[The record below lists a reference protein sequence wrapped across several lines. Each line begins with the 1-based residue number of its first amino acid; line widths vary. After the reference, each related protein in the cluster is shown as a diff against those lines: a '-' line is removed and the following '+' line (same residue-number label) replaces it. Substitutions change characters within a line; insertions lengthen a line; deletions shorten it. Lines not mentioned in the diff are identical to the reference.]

1 MRAVHCA
8 DPPLEPRPVGW
19 RSVARNLGVRGLG
32 PGGNHLVRRSWWQL
46 GRRQFGAP
54 KTIAVFGPGGGVGK
68 TTTALHLGQVL
79 AMVRGDLAVALD
91 ANPHS
96 GNLVKRIH
104 EPHSPR
110 GAGGLSRA
118 AQSLSSCTDLT
129 PYVTHAETGL
139 WVVRSDPDAGS
150 RLGAAEYQRILQVL
164 STYASLLV
172 IDLGTDMREQAFLAV
187 AQGADAFVVVAPP
200 EAEGV
205 EAAIDA
211 LDGANERFPGQSRA
225 SVVVMNAA
233 RAQPHRPDIGE
244 LAAGSQLFA
253 DQVVYVPHDPH
264 LATGGICRWDLLS
277 QRTQDAYLNLTATV
291 VTLLHEQEHPTD
303 ELAPPQP
310 GA

>member
-1 MRAVHCA
+1 
-8 DPPLEPRPVGW
+8 
-19 RSVARNLGVRGLG
+19 
-32 PGGNHLVRRSWWQL
+32 
-46 GRRQFGAP
+46 
-54 KTIAVFGPGGGVGK
+54 VFGPGGGVGK
-68 TTTALHLGQVL
+68 TTTALHLGHVL

-91 ANPHS
+91 ANSHS
-96 GNLVKRIH
+96 GNLVKRVH
-104 EPHSPR
+104 EPHSPL
-110 GAGGLSRA
+110 GAGDLSRV
-118 AQSLSSCTDLT
+118 AQSLSRCTDLT
-129 PYVTHAETGL
+129 PYVTRAETGL

-150 RLGAAEYQRILQVL
+150 GLGATEYQHILQVL

-187 AQGADAFVVVAPP
+187 AETADALVVVAPP

-205 EAAIDA
+205 EAAVDA

-233 RAQPHRPDIGE
+233 RAQPRTPDIGE

-253 DQVVYVPHDPH
+253 DQVLYVPHDPH

-277 QRTQDAYLNLTATV
+277 RHTQDAYLHLTATV
-291 VTLLHEQEHPTD
+291 VTLLHEQEHPAD

-310 GA
+310 GV

>member
-8 DPPLEPRPVGW
+8 DPPVEPPRVGW
-19 RSVARNLGVRGLG
+19 RVVARSLGVPGVG
-32 PGGNHLVRRSWWQL
+32 PSGDDPVRRSWWRL
-46 GRRQFGAP
+46 SRRQFAAP

-68 TTTALHLGQVL
+68 TTTALHIGHVL
-79 AMVRGDLAVALD
+79 AMVRGDLVVALD

-96 GNLVKRIH
+96 GNLVKRVH
-104 EPHSPR
+104 EPHSAR
-110 GAGGLSRA
+110 GAGDLSRA
-118 AQSLSSCTDLT
+118 AQSLTRCADLT
-129 PYVTHAETGL
+129 PYATRSQAGL

-150 RLGAAEYQRILQVL
+150 RLGATEYRRVLQVL
-164 STYASLLV
+164 TTYASLLV

-187 AQGADAFVVVAPP
+187 AEGADALAVVAPP

-233 RAQPHRPDIGE
+233 RAQQPRTLDIGE

-253 DQVVYVPHDPH
+253 DQVLYVPHDPH
-264 LATGGICRWDLLS
+264 LATGGICDWDLLS
-277 QRTQDAYLNLTATV
+277 PRTQDAYLHLTATIL
-291 VTLLHEQEHPTD
+291 TLLHEQDHSAHE
-303 ELAPPQP
+303 
-310 GA
+310 